1 MWVTPNFVS
10 NEEIESILSI
20 DMDFSDGNTITN
32 SSSRI
37 VSSMPLYKS
46 WLIDKIENAV
56 EKFNSAEFNYDISN
70 GMSEMN
76 LLKYTPGGKYD
87 WHQDVI
93 WGNKDHRKFTVILQ
107 LSDSLEYEGG
117 DFEFRDA
124 NNLDMSKCKE
134 KGSLIMFP
142 SIMYHRIKPL
152 TKGTR
157 YSIVSWVNGPRWK

>member
-20 DMDFSDGNTITN
+20 DMDFVDGNTITN

-93 WGNKDHRKFTVILQ
+93 WGNKDHRKFTIILQ
-107 LSDSLEYEGG
+107 LSNSSGYEGG
-117 DFEFRDA
+117 DFEFRDVM
-124 NNLDMSKCKE
+124 NLDISRSKE
-134 KGSLIMFP
+134 RGSLIMFP

-157 YSIVSWVNGPRWK
+157 YSIVSWINGPQWK

>member
-20 DMDFSDGNTITN
+20 DMDFVDGNTITN

-87 WHQDVI
+87 WHHDVI
-93 WGNKDHRKFTVILQ
+93 RGNKDHRKFTIILQ
-107 LSDSLEYEGG
+107 LSNSSEYEGG

>member
-76 LLKYTPGGKYD
+76 LLRYTPGGKYD

-107 LSDSLEYEGG
+107 LSNPLEYEGG

-124 NNLDMSKCKE
+124 NNLDMSKSKE

-142 SIMYHRIKPL
+142 SIMYHRIKPI

-157 YSIVSWVNGPRWK
+157 YSIVSWINGPRWK